1 MGIINRTFMLRNKT
15 AVELYEK
22 YAAEMPIID
31 YHCHLIPA
39 QIAGDYRFKTA
50 TELFLGGDHYK
61 WRQMRSAG
69 IDERLITGD
78 GEDFEKFY
86 AFATVFPKLIG
97 NPLYHWT
104 SLELKR
110 YFDIDEPLC
119 PANAR
124 EIYDAVNARLAEE
137 GYSARGLIE
146 RSNVRVLCTTDD
158 PADDLRYHRQL
169 REEGWSVKVLPTFR
183 PDKAVNIEKDIFTDY
198 IRAQGIKTYPEL
210 LAWLN
215 ARLDWFASFGC
226 RLADHSIEVPDVVSG
241 DPCVAFDKKM
251 AGEVLTAA
259 EEAAYRTAVL
269 TYLAVEYEKRDW
281 TMQIH
286 IGALRNNNRKM
297 FEKLGPDTGFDSTND
312 FALAVPM
319 NALLDGFMQA
329 GGLPKIILYSLNPK
343 DNYTLGTMLGNFQE
357 GPTAGRIQLG
367 SGWWFNDNRDGME
380 AQLRALANLGVLA
393 TFVGMLTD
401 SRSLVSYPRH
411 EYFRRILCNLLG
423 EWVENGEYP
432 ADTETL
438 GEIVRDICYRNAER
452 YFGF

>member
-1 MGIINRTFMLRNKT
+1 MGNSVILTSL
-15 AVELYEK
+15 L
-22 YAAEMPIID
+22 
-31 YHCHLIPA
+31 
-39 QIAGDYRFKTA
+39 
-50 TELFLGGDHYK
+50 
-61 WRQMRSAG
+61 
-69 IDERLITGD
+69 
-78 GEDFEKFY
+78 
-86 AFATVFPKLIG
+86 AFATALEYCIG

-104 SLELKR
+104 HLELKR

-119 PANAR
+119 PQNAR
-124 EIYDAVNARLAEE
+124 KIYDAVNARLAEE

-210 LAWLN
+210 LAWLS
-215 ARLDWFASFGC
+215 ARLDYFASFGC